1 MYTSSSIQRLPLECL
16 RDICDLLSWNDF
28 YSLAKTSR
36 SSWSSLNS
44 FRFMQG
50 NKPFVITDDKMA
62 RLSRSY
68 SGSQRTFE
76 KCIFAKTCT
85 HLLFPADTA
94 IKNGIMYL
102 LLRVFRSLTLLDIC
116 NAKTTERERRA
127 LLQMVNKRFSG
138 CIIKVCQD
146 AYLEWSS
153 LASEIQCLSLMI
165 VADNMEVRPNQ
176 ILSAFVLIIA
186 TENAQCFTKRRRS
199 L

>member
-1 MYTSSSIQRLPLECL
+1 MYATSSIQRLPLECL
-16 RDICDLLSWNDF
+16 RDICDLLPWNDF

-36 SSWSSLNS
+36 TNWSSLNS
-44 FRFMQG
+44 FRFMQC

-62 RLSRSY
+62 RLTRSY
-68 SGSQRTFE
+68 TGSQRTFE

-102 LLRVFRSLTLLDIC
+102 LLRIFRNVTLLDISS
-116 NAKTTERERRA
+116 AKTGERERRA

-138 CIIKVCQD
+138 FIIKVSQN

-153 LASEIQCLSLMI
+153 LAIELQCLSLMI
-165 VADNMEVRPNQ
+165 VADNMQVSYYYWN
-176 ILSAFVLIIA
+176 
-186 TENAQCFTKRRRS
+186 
-199 L
+199 